1 MAMHGSYGE
10 SYGQDETPDLVRS
23 LALSSAKLWEELFA
37 RLGRLEHAQL
47 ELRVLVER
55 IEVALPA
62 ALEAASFGRAALG
75 APEPGGALPAAS
87 HGSSFESA
95 VASLD
100 AHTGDAP
107 AAAGVEGPAALVA
120 RDAGLERE
128 PAAEREATM
137 PHDLREEELAR
148 ALWTPPDP
156 AHGTAPGAPGL
167 PSFILSG
174 VDAAAPSVETGEPD
188 ALAVEWHTHM
198 PERPEDPIG
207 ALGSIWGDVEPRL
220 EPPGDPDWTRDGAL
234 PFGAADASHGLA
246 LPAPPPPPPVGFHLD
261 TQQLPGAP
269 PPPPPGFAPA
279 APPPPPPVGFHL
291 DAQQLPGAPPPPP
304 PGFALA
310 AAPYSGVGVAPPPPP
325 PPPPPG
331 FSVVRPTDA
340 ARASVSLSQAGLAT
354 LRAPT
359 TGRNLAEGVTN
370 GGAAAARQPSG
381 PEDDQDRPPA
391 ITPDFFA
398 RAGRRRH

>member
-174 VDAAAPSVETGEPD
+174 VDAAAPSAKTGEPD

-246 LPAPPPPPPVGFHLD
+246 LP
-261 TQQLPGAP
+261 
-269 PPPPPGFAPA
+269 

>member
-100 AHTGDAP
+100 AQTGDAP
-107 AAAGVEGPAALVA
+107 APAGVEGPAALVA
-120 RDAGLERE
+120 RDAELERE

-137 PHDLREEELAR
+137 PGGMREEELAR

-246 LPAPPPPPPVGFHLD
+246 LPATPPPPPVGFHLD
-261 TQQLPGAP
+261 AQQLPAT
-269 PPPPPGFAPA
+269 PPPPPGFALA

-291 DAQQLPGAPPPPP
+291 DAQQLPGT
-304 PGFALA
+304 
-310 AAPYSGVGVAPPPPP
+310 PPP